1 MFADNDYYG
10 HRFILSKYCKVKN
23 KNCFATIQHGILTP
37 PQEKNLGKRKFI
49 FSPFLCWNKRVFKKA
64 KLKKIPGVIPIGSP
78 FIYLNKILENTEK
91 KTKGTIVFPSKSS
104 SSFDRNIDNEALIY
118 ETEKRFAGPY
128 SICVYYLD
136 LNKDWSKFKKRGW
149 RVFSCG
155 NKESKN
161 FLFILH
167 KNLSKHKNVVCTS
180 INTATFYSMYLK
192 KNFKLII
199 NSTNKRK
206 NKSLVNLSLKDQYI
220 QRSTR
225 SYYEKKYPGFCSNSL
240 SIEKRYEIA
249 KKELGHEFL
258 MEKEDLIKL
267 LGWDN
272 RIKIILSRL
281 LNFYFRHRIV

>member
-37 PQEKNLGKRKFI
+37 FQEKNLGKRKFI
-49 FSPFLCWNKRVFKKA
+49 FSPFLCWNKRVSKKA
-64 KLKKIPGVIPIGSP
+64 KSKKIPGVIPIGSP
-78 FIYLNKILENTEK
+78 FIYLNKILKNTEK
-91 KTKGTIVFPSKSS
+91 KNVGTIVFPSKSS
-104 SSFDRNIDNEALIY
+104 LSFERNIDNEALIY
-118 ETEKRFAGPY
+118 ETEKSFTGPY

-136 LNKDWSKFKKRGW
+136 LNKDWSVFKKRGW

-161 FLFILH
+161 FLFKLH

-199 NSTNKRK
+199 NSTKNSK
-206 NKSLVNLSLKDQYI
+206 NKSLVNLSSKDQYI
-220 QRSTR
+220 QKNTR

-240 SIEKRYEIA
+240 STKKRYEIA

-258 MEKEDLIKL
+258 KKKEDLLKL

>member
-1 MFADNDYYG
+1 M
-10 HRFILSKYCKVKN
+10 
-23 KNCFATIQHGILTP
+23 
-37 PQEKNLGKRKFI
+37 
-49 FSPFLCWNKRVFKKA
+49 
-64 KLKKIPGVIPIGSP
+64 
-78 FIYLNKILENTEK
+78 
-91 KTKGTIVFPSKSS
+91 
-104 SSFDRNIDNEALIY
+104 
-118 ETEKRFAGPY
+118 
-128 SICVYYLD
+128 
-136 LNKDWSKFKKRGW
+136 
-149 RVFSCG
+149 FSCG

-225 SYYEKKYPGFCSNSL
+225 SYYEKKYPGFCSNSCF
-240 SIEKRYEIA
+240 KRYEIA
-249 KKELGHEFL
+249 KELGHEFL
-258 MEKEDLIKL
+258 KDKEDLIIL
-267 LGWDN
+267 LGWVN
-272 RIKIILSRL
+272 RIKIFFSRL